1 MRASYPCHTYIRI
14 EACPR
19 IEACVEDPHD
29 AIMMCWPLWHVAQP
43 IRTAP
48 NALHTILCLP
58 KVLLLLRSS
67 LCKGCIQPGSM
78 LGRCSDYTTPTCACG
93 RTRHIVNTILT
104 STIQLRFAGSNEH
117 QLYCTACDSILERAG
132 DRVRSVT
139 SRVHQGVPQE
149 FSSRGM
155 TELRPSGR
163 IFHGYHVSHVCLL

>member
-1 MRASYPCHTYIRI
+1 MSRSSASLPGGNRTVRASYPCHTYIRI

-48 NALHTILCLP
+48 NALHTIFCLP
-58 KVLLLLRSS
+58 KVLLLRRSS

-93 RTRHIVNTILT
+93 RTRHIVNTDLHNPT
-104 STIQLRFAGSNEH
+104 PLCRFQRAPALLHSVRQYPRKGRGPRPQCDVPCAPGGCLR
-117 QLYCTACDSILERAG
+117 
-132 DRVRSVT
+132 
-139 SRVHQGVPQE
+139 
-149 FSSRGM
+149 
-155 TELRPSGR
+155 RPVDGEWR
-163 IFHGYHVSHVCLL
+163 N